1 MVTRKTKMCGDLL
14 MFSSLNQRCYLTQ
27 VPFVISITVN
37 DTKDNQRLF
46 VIARPL

>member
-1 MVTRKTKMCGDLL
+1 MCGDLL

-27 VPFVISITVN
+27 VPFVISITVD